1 MDPTLLLFLF
11 IYFTILIHV
20 VVDLYFDAINESHT
34 SILHSYV
41 KDGKRD
47 DMTFYEWAD
56 HVRTV
61 NNSYQLFRES
71 RT

>member
-1 MDPTLLLFLF
+1 MDLTLLLFLF
-11 IYFTILIHV
+11 VYFPILIHV
-20 VVDLYFDAINESHT
+20 VVDLYFDAINESHA
-34 SILHSYV
+34 SILYRYV
-41 KDGKRD
+41 KDGERD
-47 DMTFYEWAD
+47 DLPFDEWAD